1 MDIGIIGFGGV
12 AKAFIKLVNDKKEY
26 LNKIDVDIKIKYII
40 RKNGGIYNREGIDIN
55 KLISSNF
62 DLNIFDFK
70 NNIDINYI
78 IKNKDIDT
86 IVELTNTNIENG
98 EPGLTH
104 IKLALNNN
112 INVVTGN
119 KGPIMLKYN
128 ELKAIAK
135 KNKLNLEIGCTTGGA
150 LPSINAGIYD
160 IAGSEILEIQG
171 ILNGTSNYILSEMY
185 EKKIDYEEA
194 LNEAIRLGIAEAN
207 YKLDVEGFDTACKI
221 LILANVL
228 MNTNLKIKDLVIEG
242 IDNIDRDILN
252 EEKYKEK
259 KIKLIGKVYREN
271 KDIKAYVKPEIL
283 EKNHPLY
290 FVDGKNK
297 GILYKT
303 DTLGDISIIGGASGT
318 INAAASI
325 LRDIINMDKRN

>member
-185 EKKIDYEEA
+185 EKEIDYEEA

-207 YKLDVEGFDTACKI
+207 YKLDVRGFDTACKI
-221 LILANVL
+221 LILSNVL

-242 IDNIDRDILN
+242 IDHIDRTLFN
-252 EEKYKEK
+252 EEKYKGK
-259 KIKLIGKVYREN
+259 KIKLIGKVYRDN

-283 EKNHPLY
+283 EKKHPLY
-290 FVDGKNK
+290 YVDGKNK
-297 GILYKT
+297 GVLYKT